1 MIHRLCRIYKNTNQW
16 CSPTGDKFGNGE
28 SFSDKHNFG
37 IEEWINRKE
46 WLLKGYDG
54 TDINWRYAHI
64 TALCT
69 PNHAYCGQDAR
80 VFLFTYTDGQALL
93 VGYLDKVH
101 ILDANEA
108 AWAARRFQKEGW
120 LATMRE
126 EVQEVGGKVAPLSDK
141 KVNEDPLCL
150 VNIRF
155 LPKSLHFLKEPRK
168 ISAPWRY
175 TKAYECD
182 KLEAALL
189 LDELPAPA
197 EPTEQELARYSEAAR
212 LRRAISAKE
221 FLPRQAPIQ
230 NRLYRQLVRDYGPEG
245 YQVRCE
251 DNRVDI
257 SIRRKDYTGFLEIK
271 PADSAREAIRLALG
285 QLLEYAHYPE
295 TDKAQNLVVVS
306 DAAPGSDDERYIQ
319 KLQQRYDIP
328 LCYVHWPKRAQEISS
343 GELAKCVEVPGRKS

>member
-155 LPKSLHFLKEPRK
+155 LHSCPS
-168 ISAPWRY
+168 
-175 TKAYECD
+175 
-182 KLEAALL
+182 
-189 LDELPAPA
+189 
-197 EPTEQELARYSEAAR
+197 
-212 LRRAISAKE
+212 
-221 FLPRQAPIQ
+221 
-230 NRLYRQLVRDYGPEG
+230 
-245 YQVRCE
+245 
-251 DNRVDI
+251 
-257 SIRRKDYTGFLEIK
+257 
-271 PADSAREAIRLALG
+271 
-285 QLLEYAHYPE
+285 
-295 TDKAQNLVVVS
+295 
-306 DAAPGSDDERYIQ
+306 APGS
-319 KLQQRYDIP
+319 
-328 LCYVHWPKRAQEISS
+328 A
-343 GELAKCVEVPGRKS
+343 

>member
-1 MIHRLCRIYKNTNQW
+1 MIHKLCRICKNTNQW

-28 SFSDKHNFG
+28 SFPDKNNFG

-46 WLLKGYDG
+46 WLLKGYDR

-69 PNHAYCGQDAR
+69 QNHAYCGQDAR

-108 AWAARRFQKEGW
+108 AWAVRRFQKEGW
-120 LATMRE
+120 LAIMRE

-150 VNIRF
+150 INIRF
-155 LPKSLHFLKEPRK
+155 LPKNLHLLKEPRE

-175 TKAYECD
+175 TKAYECAN
-182 KLEAALL
+182 LEAALL

-197 EPTEQELARYSEAAR
+197 EPTEQGLARYSEAAR

-251 DNRVDI
+251 DHRVDI
-257 SIRRKDYTGFLEIK
+257 SIRRKGYTGFLEIK

-285 QLLEYAHYPE
+285 QLLEYAHYLE
-295 TDKAQNLVVVS
+295 ADRVDNLVVVS
-306 DAAPGSDDERYIQ
+306 DAAPEAKDMKYIRQ
-319 KLQQRYDIP
+319 LRQRYGIP
-328 LCYVHWPKRAQEISS
+328 LCYVYWPRRAEEISRK
-343 GELAKCVEVPGRKS
+343 ELAKCVELPGRNA